1 MQRVVLMSRANSNT
15 RSDRHGVGG
24 STSTGWNGTTAFR
37 VLAGATA
44 NGDVPESATVGPVT
58 AAGLAEVA
66 GLREVVV
73 VVVTELGVGGF
84 TTWARKLLLFSCRVL
99 RGDPLVAAAAAA
111 VRSRRTST
119 R

>member
-1 MQRVVLMSRANSNT
+1 M
-15 RSDRHGVGG
+15 
-24 STSTGWNGTTAFR
+24 
-37 VLAGATA
+37 
-44 NGDVPESATVGPVT
+44 GPVT

-99 RGDPLVAAAAAA
+99 GGDPLVAAAAA
-111 VRSRRTST
+111 VVVVVDVIFIGVCRHLLLIFLVSVKEEELWNGFCFWCYVEEMLEGMK
-119 R
+119 